1 MKRPYDNVK
10 KGERRRKNSQ
20 KKRIKISTLPRG
32 GTVLVE
38 AIEITISQKFTA
50 VNTGLNGPK
59 TPENSHLFH
68 ITYNRGDF
76 QPFKLGINCMQTPY
90 QMLQKKFKCLWQT

>member
-1 MKRPYDNVK
+1 MLK
-10 KGERRRKNSQ
+10 KEKEDEKMRK